1 MIYRNFDV
9 CNVENFWEK
18 WGHDLKFHIGKN
30 SCANCSFA
38 MLLVP
43 FMHQKSY
50 VFACFTVDKGNWLK
64 ILAFARYINESGELV
79 KNFEKI
85 TEDKK

>member
-1 MIYRNFDV
+1 
-9 CNVENFWEK
+9 
-18 WGHDLKFHIGKN
+18 
-30 SCANCSFA
+30 